1 MEEPVATTDT
11 TCEPHTLP
19 PHKHLSKL
27 HPHQQHHFHFPPV
40 TFHNLAQKM
49 KTKAPWHKKQ
59 QNTELAP
66 LCPETDI
73 RETNL
78 AYHIE
83 IAVPGVKDKESLVI
97 QWMSPRTLIV
107 QGNLTR
113 PDVGFGKPAE
123 GERQW
128 EGENDGWATEARNPP
143 MDVVEEEQDGGKLQ
157 RVPSIDKEAQE
168 HDVPVFILNER
179 KAGVF
184 QRTFTLPIDV
194 DMKGLKAKLD
204 TGLLRIDLPKRDMS
218 GEPRMKVEIV

>member
-11 TCEPHTLP
+11 TCEPHTPP
-19 PHKHLSKL
+19 PHRHLSKL
-27 HPHQQHHFHFPPV
+27 HLHQQHHFHFPPV

-59 QNTELAP
+59 QNAELVP
-66 LCPETDI
+66 FCPETDI

-83 IAVPGVKDKESLVI
+83 IAMPGIKDKESLVI

-143 MDVVEEEQDGGKLQ
+143 MVSLGVQ
-157 RVPSIDKEAQE
+157 RKSKTVHTDTRDRMRLKKNKTAANYSEYRQLTKKPKNTTCQSSSSTNARSVSSNVPSPYQS
-168 HDVPVFILNER
+168 
-179 KAGVF
+179 
-184 QRTFTLPIDV
+184 TST
-194 DMKGLKAKLD
+194 
-204 TGLLRIDLPKRDMS
+204 
-218 GEPRMKVEIV
+218 